1 MISKSEIDKFL
12 LTIEDG
18 TEETA
23 LYYLEMCN
31 GNSDSAIKLYYEIN
45 GDTSLRNENNQVM
58 NEINYEDQAN
68 IEGKLNDVI
77 KNESKEKEKEKRKK
91 ENNDNDVEYIRE
103 PDKHFSQA
111 LINDM
116 DNLNFVHFNDRNKN
130 IKKTKIELGDTIGKL
145 FSLPEFLICPLS
157 LEEVRKKSK
166 IENKYIIVNI
176 QNSEFES
183 LKLNRDIWNNETI
196 QEIIKDSFIFW
207 QRDEHDQDA
216 IIFMNTYKITNLPCI
231 CVLCKRTGR
240 KLKIWNAKTF
250 DDPICAQSQL
260 YELIE
265 AVETKPNNNYSS
277 INDKNKNVEL
287 KNKLVKTDYEKVN
300 NSLSNNI
307 NKTCKTEKDITNCV
321 TYSQPDISQKNTGI
335 VKINTTEQL
344 KEYSTINNEL
354 LELHKFRMQ
363 RTQRK

>member
-1 MISKSEIDKFL
+1 MISKNEIDNFL
-12 LTIEDG
+12 LAIEG
-18 TEETA
+18 ATEETA

-31 GNSDSAIKLYYEIN
+31 GDSDSAIKLYYEIN
-45 GDTSLRNENNQVM
+45 GDVPLHNENSQVAS
-58 NEINYEDQAN
+58 EINCGGQTS
-68 IEGKLNDVI
+68 IEGTVDDAIGDETTEREKI
-77 KNESKEKEKEKRKK
+77 KEP
-91 ENNDNDVEYIRE
+91 NNGNNTEYEEYVRE

-116 DNLNFVHFNDRNKN
+116 DNINFVHFNDKNKN

-145 FSLPEFLICPLS
+145 FSPPEFLICPLS

-176 QNSEFES
+176 QNSEFDS

-240 KLKIWNAKTF
+240 KLKVWSTKTF

-265 AVETKPNNNYSS
+265 NAETKPNNNYNSS
-277 INDKNKNVEL
+277 VNSNNKNVEL
-287 KNKLVKTDYEKVN
+287 KDKLLKTDYEKVD
-300 NSLSNNI
+300 NSLSNNV
-307 NKTCKTEKDITNCV
+307 NKTYKNEKDITNCV
-321 TYSQPDISQKNTGI
+321 TYSQNNTDMA
-335 VKINTTEQL
+335 KINMTDQL

-363 RTQRK
+363 RNQKK

>member
-1 MISKSEIDKFL
+1 
-12 LTIEDG
+12 
-18 TEETA
+18 
-23 LYYLEMCN
+23 MCN
-31 GNSDSAIKLYYEIN
+31 GDSDSAVKLYCEIN
-45 GDTSLRNENNQVM
+45 GDRSLRNENNQII
-58 NEINYEDQAN
+58 NEINYENQTT
-68 IEGKLNDVI
+68 IEETLDDVI
-77 KNESKEKEKEKRKK
+77 RNESKEKEKIKK
-91 ENNDNDVEYIRE
+91 SNNDDSNDIEYVRE

-116 DNLNFVHFNDRNKN
+116 DNLNFVHFNDKNKN

-157 LEEVRKKSK
+157 LEDVRKRSK

-216 IIFMNTYKITNLPCI
+216 IIFMNTYKITSLPCI

-240 KLKIWNAKTF
+240 KLKVWNTKTF
-250 DDPICAQSQL
+250 NDPICAQSQL

-265 AVETKPNNNYSS
+265 TVEIKPNNNYST
-277 INDKNKNVEL
+277 INVNNKNVEL
-287 KNKLVKTDYEKVN
+287 KNELVKTDYEQVN
-300 NSLSNNI
+300 HYLSNNI
-307 NKTCKTEKDITNCV
+307 NKAYTNEKDVTNCV
-321 TYSQPDISQKNTGI
+321 NSQPNNSQKNTDN
-335 VKINTTEQL
+335 VKIDMTDQL
-344 KEYSTINNEL
+344 KEYGTINNEL

-363 RTQRK
+363 RAQRK